1 MKFSKIRQVN
11 IFLST
16 QLDDEA
22 WAQINSDFI
31 KDAMSIR
38 LNVILL
44 RNIRIQIYDDMQEV
58 FWNYINEK
66 I

>member
-11 IFLST
+11 VFLST

-22 WAQINSDFI
+22 WGQINSDFI
-31 KDAMSIR
+31 KDAMSMR

-44 RNIRIQIYDDMQEV
+44 RNIRMQIYDDMQEV